1 MAKPISSST
10 NNNFTFPCNEV
21 YHRGSAGLM
30 IGPPTNK
37 KFKAGN
43 GSAALDS
50 DCCPTLCLVVNYTE
64 YFINRSILSAL
75 SQFHN
80 RCVVCS
86 S

>member
-1 MAKPISSST
+1 M
-10 NNNFTFPCNEV
+10 FPCHFINEV
-21 YHRGSAGLM
+21 YDRGSAGLM

-37 KFKAGN
+37 RFKAGN

-50 DCCPTLCLVVNYTE
+50 DCCPTLCLVVNYAE

-75 SQFHN
+75 SQSHN
-80 RCVVCS
+80 GCVVCS